1 MGWQQVKGT
10 SGKVTEE
17 AYGTERVVRFE
28 SMVMSFVSDRRKE
41 RQPGKK
47 KHHVDW
53 VAGRER
59 TEMGVIN
66 EQKYGLRCFLSV
78 HLCKNKDL
86 NSIPETM

>member
-10 SGKVTEE
+10 SGRATEE
-17 AYGTERVVRFE
+17 AYGTEGVARFE
-28 SMVMSFVSDRRKE
+28 SMVMSLVSE
-41 RQPGKK
+41 EGKTTREE

-53 VAGRER
+53 VVGRER

-66 EQKYGLRCFLSV
+66 EQKYGLRCFLLV